1 MAVWQGTLEGL
12 AVSFWQG
19 KRVLITGHTG
29 FKGAWLSLWLL
40 KLGARVTGLALP
52 PPTSPS
58 LFDQM
63 GMATQL
69 DHRIGNICDPSVV
82 AAAIAAAS
90 PDVVFHL
97 AAQSLVLEGYKT
109 PVETW
114 QTNVMGTVHVL
125 EALRTAGKPCA
136 AVLVTTDKVYENR
149 EWEFGYRECDPLGG
163 HDPYSASK
171 AAAEIA
177 VSCWRSSYL
186 NGASPIR
193 IASARAGNVIGG
205 GDWSQNRIV
214 PDMIRALAA
223 GQPVLV
229 RNLHAVR
236 PWQHVLEPLNGYLT
250 LGQRLMESDD
260 RRYQVAFNFGPTSEA
275 VRNVGELVEAS
286 LRHWPG
292 CYEDASIPNQPH
304 EAGLLGLTIDRARS
318 RLGWMPRWNFDRTVQ
333 ETMTWYRSAMQSAP
347 GEIRALSLRAISD
360 YEAQRDTGPI
370 ARPGV

>member
-1 MAVWQGTLEGL
+1 MV
-12 AVSFWQG
+12 VNFWRG

-40 KLGARVTGLALP
+40 KSGARVTGLALP
-52 PPTSPS
+52 PPTDPS
-58 LFDQM
+58 LFDQ
-63 GMATQL
+63 L
-69 DHRIGNICDPSVV
+69 KIHSELEHHIGDIRDQSVV

-97 AAQSLVLEGYKT
+97 AAQSLVLEGYQT

-125 EALRTAGKPCA
+125 EALRAAGKPCA

-149 EWEFGYRECDPLGG
+149 EWDFGYRECDPLGG

-186 NGASPIR
+186 SGTSPIR
-193 IASARAGNVIGG
+193 IATARAGNVIGG

-223 GQPVLV
+223 GEPVRL
-229 RNLHAVR
+229 RNPHAVR
-236 PWQHVLEPLNGYLT
+236 PWQHVLEPLSGYLT
-250 LGQRLMESDD
+250 LGRRLIESDD
-260 RRYQVAFNFGPTSEA
+260 RLYQDAFNFGPTSES
-275 VRNVGELVEAS
+275 VRNVQELVEAG

-292 CYEDASIPNQPH
+292 RYEDASNSVRPH

-318 RLGWMPRWNFDRTVQ
+318 RLGWIPRWNFDRTVQ
-333 ETMTWYRSAMQSAP
+333 ETMTWYRSAM
-347 GEIRALSLRAISD
+347 LSTSPDINAISSRAIAD
-360 YEAQRDTGPI
+360 YEAQIEAHQAAGPSAWI
-370 ARPGV
+370 